1 MCPFRH
7 HVILSNMFQILQ
19 SAPSAESFS
28 ADTVVAKGA
37 QLVETI
43 KTTPANELLEG
54 TASAVVKFG
63 LKIVL
68 AIVIYIVG
76 AWLIRKT
83 KGIIT
88 KAFQKKGT
96 DSTLSSFILS
106 FVTALLWVVLIL
118 AMVGTLG
125 INTTSIAA
133 LLAAGGMA
141 IGMAMSGTV
150 QNFAG
155 GLIIL
160 AFKPFKVGD
169 YVEAQGYFGWISEIS
184 IVHTKL
190 VTTDNREITIP
201 NGALANGN
209 IDNYSKRNPYRL
221 SVRFSVAYG
230 SDLDLVRSLLLD
242 LVKQQPAILDEKTP
256 GAAEPRVYVNYLGDN
271 GIQIEIRVW
280 IDSAH
285 YKWMQTW
292 LNETIYKELPRHG
305 IQFPF
310 PQLDVH
316 VRQD

>member
-1 MCPFRH
+1 
-7 HVILSNMFQILQ
+7 MFLQ
-19 SAPSAESFS
+19 DTPATPPVESFS
-28 ADTVVAKGA
+28 VDTLAAKGA
-37 QLVETI
+37 QLVETL
-43 KTTPANELLEG
+43 KTTPANELMAD
-54 TASAVVKFG
+54 TASSVAKFG
-63 LKIVL
+63 LKVL
-68 AIVIYIVG
+68 LAVAIYIVG
-76 AWLIRKT
+76 AWLIRKV
-83 KGIIT
+83 
-88 KAFQKKGT
+88 KKLLART
-96 DSTLSSFILS
+96 FEKRKSDPTIATFIQSLVS
-106 FVTALLWVVLIL
+106 ATLWVVLIL

-155 GLIIL
+155 GLMLL

-169 YVEAQGYFGWISEIS
+169 YVSAQGYFGWISEIS

-190 VTTDNREITIP
+190 ITTDNREITIP
-201 NGALANGN
+201 NGALSNGN
-209 IDNYSKRNPYRL
+209 IDNYSARNPYRL
-221 SVRFSVAYG
+221 SVWFSVAYG
-230 SDLDLVRSLLLD
+230 TDLDLLRDVLLE
-242 LVKQQPAILDEKTP
+242 LVKQQPEIMDASTP
-256 GAAEPRVYVNYLGDN
+256 GAADPRVYVGKLGES
-271 GIQIEIRVW
+271 GIEVEIRVW
-280 IDSAH
+280 IKSEY